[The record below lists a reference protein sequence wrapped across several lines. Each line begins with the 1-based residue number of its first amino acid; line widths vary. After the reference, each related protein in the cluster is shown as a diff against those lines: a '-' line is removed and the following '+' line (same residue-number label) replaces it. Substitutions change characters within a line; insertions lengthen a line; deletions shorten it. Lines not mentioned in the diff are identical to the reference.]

1 MYPEQQEVPVKEGE
15 VYEVTIEGVGG
26 KGDGIAKVKGF
37 VLFVPGTQKGDFV
50 KIKVTKVLR
59 NMGFAEVVGKA
70 EQPPREKKYETVAP
84 ADLEQPEEESQESYE
99 DTEDFG
105 DDSEDDAK
113 QSEEE

>member
-1 MYPEQQEVPVKEGE
+1 MYPEQEVPVKEGE

-50 KIKVTKVLR
+50 KIRVTKVLR
-59 NMGFAEVVGKA
+59 NMGFAEVAGKA
-70 EQPPREKKYETVAP
+70 EGQPREKKYETVNP
-84 ADLEQPEEESQESYE
+84 EELQQPEKEQESYE

-105 DDSEDDAK
+105 DDSEDETK
-113 QSEEE
+113 NSEEE

>member
-1 MYPEQQEVPVKEGE
+1 MYPEQEVPVKEGE

-50 KIKVTKVLR
+50 KIRVTKVLR
-59 NMGFAEVVGKA
+59 NMGFAEVAGKA
-70 EQPPREKKYETVAP
+70 EGQPREKKYETVN
-84 ADLEQPEEESQESYE
+84 PEELQQPAEEQESYE

-105 DDSEDDAK
+105 DDSEDGTEN
-113 QSEEE
+113 SEEE

>member
-1 MYPEQQEVPVKEGE
+1 MYPEQEVPVREGE
-15 VYEVTIEGVGG
+15 TYEVTIEGVGG

-50 KIKVTKVLR
+50 KIRVTKVLR

-70 EQPPREKKYETVAP
+70 EGQPREKKYETVNP
-84 ADLEQPEEESQESYE
+84 EELQQPEKEQESYE

-105 DDSEDDAK
+105 DDSEDGTEN
-113 QSEEE
+113 SEEE

>member
-1 MYPEQQEVPVKEGE
+1 MYPEQEVPVKEGE

-50 KIKVTKVLR
+50 KIRVTKVLR
-59 NMGFAEVVGKA
+59 NMGFAEVAGKA
-70 EQPPREKKYETVAP
+70 EGQPREKKYETVNP
-84 ADLEQPEEESQESYE
+84 EELQQPEKEQESYE

-105 DDSEDDAK
+105 DDSEDGTEN
-113 QSEEE
+113 SEEE

>member
-1 MYPEQQEVPVKEGE
+1 MYPEQEVPVKEGE

-50 KIKVTKVLR
+50 KIRVTKVLR

-70 EQPPREKKYETVAP
+70 EGQLREKKYETVNP
-84 ADLEQPEEESQESYE
+84 EELQQPERGEQESYE

-105 DDSEDDAK
+105 DDSEDDGK
-113 QSEEE
+113 NSEEE